1 MIPYFVVFCIFSQIV
16 WENTGELTGAAR
28 VGDITQGLNG
38 YIYAGTRAGPIPG
51 SQDSGWVYVSQ
62 DFWNWSVTADLP
74 GNQEG
79 VYCLINGNGDTLF
92 AGTGM
97 WGDLPLVFKSGDGGA
112 SWTALNSYGTYRP
125 GTRVNAFLEDN
136 LGILH
141 LGNNHMG
148 MSAAIPRRSLDR
160 GSTWLV
166 DSGTIYYNS
175 LHYCLYQSS
184 DNTLYFG
191 SWGTGGGIH
200 RSTNNGQ
207 DWSPCTALPGFSDSY
222 TITEVGAD
230 TILVGLDSAGIG
242 RIKKTADQGATWT
255 EVGAGYFS
263 TTTSVRSLLLTS
275 DGMIFAG
282 TTPNAEVLV
291 STDRG
296 NTWISTGTLSGA
308 NTVYKMIETRKTTA
322 YGDSV
327 FIFAATGANGDVF
340 RALLYTIGIAENRD
354 AGRFGHGITAAP
366 NPFSRKTAIKF
377 QIPNTKCQVNTKFP
391 ISIKVFDAS
400 GRLVKSWS
408 FNQLPITQLPNNY
421 VIWDGT
427 DDTGHRL
434 PAGIY
439 VFQYEHDGRMDTG
452 KLVIVE

>member
-1 MIPYFVVFCIFSQIV
+1 MTYFYVMLCIFSQIV
-16 WENTGELTGAAR
+16 WENTGELAGAAR
-28 VGDITQGLNG
+28 VGDITLGLNG

-62 DFWNWSVTADLP
+62 DFWNWSATADLP
-74 GNQEG
+74 GTQDG
-79 VYCLINGNGDTLF
+79 VYCLFNGRGDTLF

-97 WGDLPLVFKSGDGGA
+97 WADLPLVFKSSDGGA
-112 SWTALNSYGTYRP
+112 SWSALNSYGTYRP

-141 LGNNHMG
+141 LGNNYMG

-191 SWGTGGGIH
+191 SWGTGGGVH
-200 RSTNNGQ
+200 RSTDNGAT
-207 DWSPCTALPGFSDSY
+207 WSPCTALPGVSDSY
-222 TITEVGAD
+222 TIIEVGTD
-230 TILVGLDSAGIG
+230 TVFVGVDSSSVG
-242 RIKKTADQGATWT
+242 RIYKTADKGMTWSQ
-255 EVGAGYFS
+255 VGASYFS

-275 DGMIFAG
+275 DGMILVG
-282 TTPNAEVLV
+282 TTPNAEVFM
-291 STDRG
+291 SNDRG

-308 NTVYKMIETRKTTA
+308 ATVYKMLEARKTTG
-322 YGDSV
+322 YGDSI

-340 RALLYTIGIAENRD
+340 RALLYTIGIAENRVT
-354 AGRFGHGITAAP
+354 GQGNQGITVTP
-366 NPFSRKTAIKF
+366 NPANGNAAIKF
-377 QIPNTKCQVNTKFP
+377 QISNAKCQMNTKSQ
-391 ISIKVFDAS
+391 ISIYNTT
-400 GRLVKSWS
+400 GRLVKSIP
-408 FNQLPITQLPNNY
+408 LPTTNYLLPTT
-421 VIWDGT
+421 ISWDGS
-427 DDTGHRL
+427 DDTGRKL
-434 PAGIY
+434 PAGVY
-439 VFQYEHDGRMDTG
+439 VFRCEHEGEVGSG